1 MMSLRLRFKSSLV
14 LLASVFI
21 FGCNGGKDQTNIEL
35 IQDMME
41 GPQINAQEGTR
52 DGEMLNRLPPSKSI
66 SRNHK
71 PYPFDKADVKSA
83 ETLVSPKNTLTK
95 EELLDFE
102 KVGKRKYEIYCGICH
117 GNTGLGDGSIASKML
132 KRPPSLVTGTYKAYS
147 DGRLFHVVTNGWGL
161 MGGYA
166 SQVPEENERW
176 AIVDHVR
183 KLQNSSGSNS
193 AKDKKE
199 ADTTK
204 NSEETKEDK

>member
-1 MMSLRLRFKSSLV
+1 MISSIQKIKFT
-14 LLASVFI
+14 LLTTASMFI
-21 FGCNGGKDQTNIEL
+21 FGCNAGKDQTNIEL

-41 GPQINAQEGTR
+41 GPQIKAQEGTR
-52 DGEMLNRLPPSKSI
+52 DGKMLNRLPPEKSV
-66 SRNHK
+66 SRNYK

-83 ETLVSPKNTLTK
+83 EGLVSPKSSLTK

-132 KRPPSLVTGTYKAYS
+132 KRPPSLVSDIYSGYS

-176 AIVDHVR
+176 AIVDYVR
-183 KLQNSSGSNS
+183 KLQQRS
-193 AKDKKE
+193 A
-199 ADTTK
+199 
-204 NSEETKEDK
+204 TKEDN